1 MAPKFIFIRHG
12 EATHNVAFNK
22 SKDEKVFTQEEY
34 QDAPLTEKGIQQ
46 AKEAGE
52 KLSELRILDIWCSP
66 LKRTMQTALEIFEEV
81 NCGTLYLHD
90 NLIERLGG
98 NHVCNYRQSKKEIQ
112 EKDCLWDTTFL
123 PEFAPLWIKRE
134 PTTSVNSRLRML
146 VMYLA
151 ELYKDAPDTSHL
163 LLVCHND
170 AIWCLTGKSL
180 ANAEYITLTLEE
192 VLNAQPPKMERTE
205 PW

>member
-12 EATHNVAFNK
+12 EATHNVAFHET
-22 SKDEKVFTQEEY
+22 KDVKVFEKEEY
-34 QDAPLTEKGIQQ
+34 RDAPLTEKGIQQ
-46 AKEAGE
+46 AKSAGE
-52 KLSELRILDIWCSP
+52 TLSELHILDIWCSP
-66 LKRTMQTALEIFEEV
+66 LKRTIQTAEEIFEEV

-98 NHVCNYRQSKKEIQ
+98 NHVCNYRQSKTELKE
-112 EKDCLWDTTFL
+112 KYSFWDMTFL
-123 PEFAPLWIKRE
+123 PEFAPLWVERE
-134 PTTSVNSRLRML
+134 SATSVNSRMRML

-151 ELYKDAPDTSHL
+151 ELYKEKPETSYI
-163 LLVCHND
+163 LLVSHND

-180 ANAEYITLTLEE
+180 PNAEYVILTLDE
-192 VLNAQPPKMERTE
+192 VINALPPKMERSE